1 MTTRLLV
8 GIMAV
13 LLLLYIVLVGQRAV
27 LLVATG
33 EPIAIVMGVALMV
46 IPLIG
51 LWALARELLFGIRA
65 DKLGR
70 RLGDEN
76 ALPDDELP
84 VRPSG
89 RPLREAAD
97 EVFPRYRAEV
107 EQSPEDWRAWY
118 RLGLAYDGAGD
129 RRRARQAIREAISL
143 ERRAA

>member
-8 GIMAV
+8 GVMAV
-13 LLLLYIVLVGQRAV
+13 LLVLYIVLVGQRAV

-33 EPIAIVMGVALMV
+33 EPIAIVMGVALLV
-46 IPLIG
+46 IPIIG
-51 LWALARELLFGIRA
+51 LWALVRELLFGVRA

-70 RLGDEN
+70 RLGDED
-76 ALPDDELP
+76 ALPDEELP

-107 EQSPEDWRAWY
+107 ERAPEDWRAWY